1 QEALDGVASYKP
13 ADFLFDVR
21 KGIWSE
27 LDAGPVR
34 IDVYRRN
41 LQNSYLDLLSAK
53 LNGRP
58 AVTDDYRALIRAEL
72 RDLNTAITTA
82 QARATDRQT
91 RAHLADAKDQIA
103 KALDPKFSP
112 PAPATPTS
120 PFGFDDEL
128 KFNVSSFEDFNEADC
143 WPDYAIRLRPRN

>member
-1 QEALDGVASYKP
+1 
-13 ADFLFDVR
+13 VR

-27 LDAGPVR
+27 LDAGPVK

-41 LQNSYLDLLSAK
+41 LQNSYLDLLSTK

-72 RDLNTAITTA
+72 RDLNTSITAA

-91 RAHLADAKDQIA
+91 RAHLADAKDQIS
-103 KALDPKFSP
+103 KALDPKFAAPAP
-112 PAPATPTS
+112 PTPATPL
-120 PFGFDDEL
+120 GFDFADDTSSR
-128 KFNVSSFEDFNEADC
+128 VSSFEDFNEADC
-143 WPDYAIRLRPRN
+143 WPDYAIRLRPRDQD